1 MIMEGILFL
10 SFQVS
15 VQIRSTH
22 ISSFCYVSVLIF
34 GKKPE
39 KHISSNCNNI
49 KRKKKQVTPV
59 FFKSILHT
67 LHLLSGRSKCKD
79 LEE

>member
-49 KRKKKQVTPV
+49 KRKKKTGDICIFQEYITHSTSTVG
-59 FFKSILHT
+59 K
-67 LHLLSGRSKCKD
+67 K
-79 LEE
+79 